1 MRRRYAIIVVIAVS
15 LSLVPCVCCAG
26 DREIGGVTFPG
37 EKVVAGKTLT
47 LNGVALLKKFG
58 FVKVYAGGFYCERP
72 VTTAEEAI
80 TSEQIKQ
87 FHLHYLTDKATAV
100 KLREGFVEL
109 LEDNNP
115 KEMIDA
121 HRSEIETYTSWYDK
135 DMAPG
140 KTSVTTYEPGKGL
153 TLVWQGEVKGTIPG
167 DEFAQMYFRYVFG
180 DKADESITKGYLGK
194 E

>member
-1 MRRRYAIIVVIAVS
+1 MRRCCSIIVVIAVI
-15 LSLVPCVCCAG
+15 LFLAPCLCCAD

-37 EKVVAGKTLT
+37 ETVVAGKTVT

-58 FVKVYAGGFYCERP
+58 FVKVYAGGFYSERP
-72 VTTAEEAI
+72 IGTAEEAV

-87 FHLHYLTDKATAV
+87 FHLHYLTSKATAE
-100 KLREGFVEL
+100 KLREGFLEL
-109 LEDNNP
+109 LEENNP

-121 HRSEIETYTSWYDK
+121 HQKEIETYISWYDK

-140 KTSVTTYEPGKGL
+140 KTSITTYEPGKGL
-153 TLVWQGEVKGTIPG
+153 TLVWQGDVKGTIPG

-180 DKADESITKGYLGK
+180 DKADESIKNGYLGK
-194 E
+194 K